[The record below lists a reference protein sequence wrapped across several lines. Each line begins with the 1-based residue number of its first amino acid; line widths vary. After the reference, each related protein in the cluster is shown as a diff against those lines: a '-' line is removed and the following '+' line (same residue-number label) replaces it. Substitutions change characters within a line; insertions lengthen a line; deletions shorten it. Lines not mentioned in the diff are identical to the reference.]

1 MIIRVLILLLCAL
14 TCFSCNEKK
23 SQKIVLETDK
33 NTDPFRLKGMRVTSL
48 DSILQDNDKNA
59 DIVFLYNFYDCGSC
73 IDSGFQLVKQID
85 KFYKRKSV
93 PIISSMGSPTL
104 YQLRNQY
111 FEFVYSDTNDL
122 IRKELK
128 YVQTPIMI
136 RVDSNRMI
144 LDYLFPNVSDK
155 NEYAHF
161 LSSLK
166 IVGI

>member
-1 MIIRVLILLLCAL
+1 M
-14 TCFSCNEKK
+14 
-23 SQKIVLETDK
+23 
-33 NTDPFRLKGMRVTSL
+33 
-48 DSILQDNDKNA
+48 
-59 DIVFLYNFYDCGSC
+59 
-73 IDSGFQLVKQID
+73 VKQID

-155 NEYAHF
+155 N
-161 LSSLK
+161 
-166 IVGI
+166 VP